1 MDISFWTEFASEL
14 ERICSFLFAVKLYS
28 AEDESTSKSQ
38 LLPHKH
44 DIITLLGVGG
54 HWITTEKNL
63 QVKMLRQ

>member
-1 MDISFWTEFASEL
+1 LSSSEL
-14 ERICSFLFAVKLYS
+14 ECPFIFPVKLYS

-54 HWITTEKNL
+54 NWITTERNL
-63 QVKMLRQ
+63 QVKRLYQSASLFIL